1 MFDFTGLV
9 AVITGGSSGLGVQF
23 AKALAAKGAN
33 LALLARRK
41 EKLDAVAAE
50 IEEEF
55 GVQVLAVPCDITV
68 LEQVQDAVV
77 AVGERFGRADILI
90 NNAGAGG
97 VVPALDM
104 TDEQWDADIR
114 LDLTATFRVTR
125 EFMNGLLRHS
135 DFGRV
140 INIASMYGLV
150 GNTAM
155 PSSAYHAA
163 KGGVIN
169 LTRALAAEWAKANV
183 TVNCICPG
191 YFETE
196 LTAETLET
204 PQFQAHLKRSVP
216 LGRYGKAGELSS
228 ALLFFA
234 SRDSGYVTGQVLA
247 VDGGYTCV

>member
-9 AVITGGSSGLGVQF
+9 AVITGASSGLGVQF
-23 AKALAAKGAN
+23 AKALAAQGAD

-41 EKLDAVAAE
+41 EKLDVVAAE
-50 IEEEF
+50 IQDEF
-55 GVQVLAVPCDITV
+55 GVRVIGVPCDITD
-68 LEQVQDAVV
+68 LHQVQQAVV
-77 AVGERFGRADILI
+77 AVGEEFGRADILI
-90 NNAGAGG
+90 NDAGAGG

-125 EFMNGLLRHS
+125 EFMNGLIRHS

-169 LTRALAAEWAKANV
+169 LTRALAAELAKAHV

-196 LTAETLET
+196 LTAESLET
-204 PQFQAHLKRSVP
+204 PQFQAHLRHSVP
-216 LGRYGKAGELSS
+216 LGRYGRAGELNT

-234 SRDSGYVTGQVLA
+234 SRASGYVTGQVLA

>member
-9 AVITGGSSGLGVQF
+9 AVITGASSGLGVQF
-23 AKALAAKGAN
+23 AKALAAQGAD

-41 EKLDAVAAE
+41 EKLDVVAAE
-50 IEEEF
+50 IQDEF
-55 GVQVLAVPCDITV
+55 GVRVIGVPCDITD
-68 LEQVQDAVV
+68 LHQVQQAVV
-77 AVGERFGRADILI
+77 AVGEEFGRADILI

-125 EFMNGLLRHS
+125 EFMNGLIRHS

-169 LTRALAAEWAKANV
+169 LTRALAAEWAKAHV

-196 LTAETLET
+196 LTAESLET

-216 LGRYGKAGELSS
+216 LGRYGRAGELNT

-234 SRDSGYVTGQVLA
+234 SRASGYVTGQVLA